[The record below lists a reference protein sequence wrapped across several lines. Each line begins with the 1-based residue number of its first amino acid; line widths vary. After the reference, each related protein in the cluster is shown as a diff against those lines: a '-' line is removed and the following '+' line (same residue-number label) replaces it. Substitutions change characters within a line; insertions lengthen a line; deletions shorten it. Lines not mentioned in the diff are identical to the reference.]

1 MFWWGLYGWTPLSCP
16 WGCLVRS
23 ARVWTFWFFLVP
35 WLPLGLGDF
44 LVVLLGWSSVLGLR
58 IVGGLTLWWLSPL
71 CLACIGMLIHPYLS
85 YYTNV
90 FGSSLVFLFGWK
102 MWRINSNVRDIWT
115 MACFGL
121 NICISYKINRKSQ
134 IHSYDLLFLSLT
146 LFFCFKATLKFSNID
161 MLSTFSVGKANFPT
175 HILTV
180 SVTSLHISGPFST
193 WCSMCT
199 VGMGAPG

>member
-1 MFWWGLYGWTPLSCP
+1 
-16 WGCLVRS
+16 
-23 ARVWTFWFFLVP
+23 
-35 WLPLGLGDF
+35 
-44 LVVLLGWSSVLGLR
+44 
-58 IVGGLTLWWLSPL
+58 
-71 CLACIGMLIHPYLS
+71 
-85 YYTNV
+85 
-90 FGSSLVFLFGWK
+90 
-102 MWRINSNVRDIWT
+102 

-180 SVTSLHISGPFST
+180 SVTSLHISGPLST
-193 WCSMCT
+193 WCSMRT
-199 VGMGAPG
+199 VGMGHQVRPLSFVYWGALKNFDKWLLMEAVSGRLYFPSAIWSSQESIALSELYIGACSLLSCKDWWLKVWIWTTQRGGRNNIKDQRIFILDF

>member
-1 MFWWGLYGWTPLSCP
+1 MIIIDLVAIYIIVTDIIDRNWYSILHYNFKISVRIFFFFFLRQLLITDHTRVPAQVNRILFFLIWGTLMFWWGLYGWTPLSCP

-102 MWRINSNVRDIWT
+102 MWRINSNVRD
-115 MACFGL
+115 
-121 NICISYKINRKSQ
+121 S
-134 IHSYDLLFLSLT
+134 
-146 LFFCFKATLKFSNID
+146 
-161 MLSTFSVGKANFPT
+161 
-175 HILTV
+175 
-180 SVTSLHISGPFST
+180 
-193 WCSMCT
+193 
-199 VGMGAPG
+199 